1 MERKEFEAVWQSWAD
16 KGDIFEAK
24 PGVWVP
30 IEAVKDSPALRTIF
44 RKLVMAGFIF
54 ETTPGQYRVVHPI
67 GRNNHEHRFVC
78 SECGAEA

>member
-1 MERKEFEAVWQSWAD
+1 MEQKEFEAVWQSWAD

-44 RKLVMAGFIF
+44 RKLVMAGFIY
-54 ETTPGQYRVVHPI
+54 ETKPGQYRVVSISTGNCH
-67 GRNNHEHRFVC
+67 HRFVC